1 MSSELYHRRS
11 SLRSLGS
18 GSFDANGSITSLDWP
33 QRCEESDVLWYPG
46 RAVHLDGVSSESSVQ
61 LELKA
66 DQNGLTTVTHDEE
79 ASLPRLSPAV
89 SMSSSS
95 SVGSSLCSGCDP
107 VTSETDELSS
117 NNSCCD
123 SGLEDGVNRE
133 EVRAVTRTEPDI
145 YGQQHPIETT
155 MLISSK
161 LQEFDLQIQQ
171 QVSMYTSTSSQQS
184 RPPPNFISAERLCP
198 HLVPSSF
205 KLLFIRC
212 ECFDIDN
219 AIKRY
224 IKYWDKRVEIF
235 GEERAFQP
243 LTIASI
249 YQRNEQT
256 PLELGAMQ
264 IIRRPKSSRSSTAI
278 PSMKDDERNLLWV
291 DAVKLDPTKY
301 TREAGI
307 RAFWYFFHALLE
319 DEQVQKRGLIC
330 LCYSAHFSH
339 KNRDPTFSRMCL
351 ASLQGCLPI
360 RLSAFHGC
368 HPPALFRV
376 AARFFLL
383 FVGERLRKRV
393 IPHAG
398 TNEHVISILENKY
411 HISRDHIPT
420 EMGGNL
426 TMDVKKWICEREE
439 AGL

>member
-1 MSSELYHRRS
+1 MSSELFCRS

-33 QRCEESDVLWYPG
+33 ERCEERDVSWYPG
-46 RAVHLDGVSSESSVQ
+46 SAVHLDGVSTEADLPLQ
-61 LELKA
+61 LTS
-66 DQNGLTTVTHDEE
+66 DQKVLTGVANDEE
-79 ASLPRLSPAV
+79 GSLPRLSPAV

-95 SVGSSLCSGCDP
+95 SIGSSLCSSGCDP
-107 VTSETDELSS
+107 VTSETDEFSS

-123 SGLEDGVNRE
+123 SGLEDSATQE
-133 EVRAVTRTEPDI
+133 EVCVVSRTKPDI
-145 YGQQHPIETT
+145 YGQQHPIETAA
-155 MLISSK
+155 LIAVK

-171 QVSMYTSTSSQQS
+171 QVSMYTSTESLLS
-184 RPPPNFISAERLCP
+184 PPKFITAERLCP
-198 HLVPSSF
+198 HIVTSSF
-205 KLLFIRC
+205 KLLFLRC
-212 ECFDIDN
+212 ECFEIDN

-243 LTIASI
+243 ITIDSF
-249 YQRNEQT
+249 YERNEQS
-256 PLELGAMQ
+256 PLELGALQ
-264 IIRRPKSSRSSTAI
+264 IIYRHNSSRDPTSV
-278 PSMKDDERNLLWV
+278 PSIKDDERNMLWV

-301 TREAGI
+301 SREAGI

-319 DEQVQKRGLIC
+319 DEQVQQRGLIC

-368 HPPALFRV
+368 HPPTLFRI
-376 AARFFLL
+376 AARLFLL
-383 FVGERLRKRV
+383 FVGERIRKRV

-398 TNEHVISILENKY
+398 TIEHVVSILENKY
-411 HISRDHIPT
+411 HISRDHIPA

-426 TMDVKKWICEREE
+426 EMDVMTWIHERKA